1 MDTCS
6 PQGALNP
13 TSMCCW
19 LTFGHLCGQAA
30 LDVFE
35 KEPPTDN
42 PLVGRPDVV
51 CTPHLGAST
60 TEAQEGVA
68 VEIAEAVI
76 GALKVSS
83 TLAAGA
89 DCYQQYMCCPQQHLL
104 THILQASDTSRLLC
118 VQSNE
123 HVLRGRQGMQA
134 AVCCLL
140 LGLPA

>member
-1 MDTCS
+1 MGIHS
-6 PQGALNP
+6 LQGALKP
-13 TSMCCW
+13 KSMCW
-19 LTFGHLCGQAA
+19 GLTFGHPCGQAA

-42 PLVGRPDVV
+42 PLVGRSDVV

-83 TLAAGA
+83 TQAAEA
-89 DCYQQYMCCPQQHLL
+89 DRCQFYMCCSEEHLL
-104 THILQASDTSRLLC
+104 MHTLQSADAPHVVR

-123 HVLRGRQGMQA
+123 LASQHSQG
-134 AVCCLL
+134 
-140 LGLPA
+140 